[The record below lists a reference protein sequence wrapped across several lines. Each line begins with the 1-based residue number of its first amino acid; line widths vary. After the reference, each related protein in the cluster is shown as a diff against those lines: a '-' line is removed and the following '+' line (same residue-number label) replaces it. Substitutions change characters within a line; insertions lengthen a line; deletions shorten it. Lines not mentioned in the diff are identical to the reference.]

1 MSAPADLAVATRP
14 APRPRTPRGFT
25 LLEVLIALGLLLVGG
40 VSILSV
46 FTLAVVHKVERRME
60 AKLDLLRP
68 EALTLAQQAVDKAAS
83 GKSPESLKDVPM
95 SEPGFSV
102 SITFTPSQN
111 EDPTLVAHARIA
123 YRGQDLPRGRLPPM
137 WIYRST
143 LDPK

>member
-1 MSAPADLAVATRP
+1 MSARADLLP
-14 APRPRTPRGFT
+14 PPPRPHRASRGFS

-68 EALTLAQQAVDKAAS
+68 EARTLAQQAVDKAAS
-83 GKSPESLKDVPM
+83 GKAPEAMKDVPM

-102 SITFTPSQN
+102 TITFTPSHN
-111 EDPTLVAHARIA
+111 EDPASVAHARIA

-137 WIYRST
+137 WLYRST

>member
-1 MSAPADLAVATRP
+1 MSARSRELRGIASARKPA
-14 APRPRTPRGFT
+14 RGFT

-60 AKLDLLRP
+60 TKLDLLRP
-68 EALTLAQQAVDKAAS
+68 EARTLAQQAVDKAAA
-83 GKSPESLKDVPM
+83 GKSPEALKDVPM

-102 SITFTPSQN
+102 TITFTPSQN
-111 EDPTLVAHARIA
+111 EDPSSVAHARIA
-123 YRGQDLPRGRLPPM
+123 YRGQDLARGRLPPM
-137 WIYRST
+137 WLYRST